1 MRVTTLIK
9 EKKELQHRLDLLQ
22 NEDNIRTPSK
32 ASGTNTTAST
42 SSRQRKQQVCE
53 MLCSSLFFMLLLLF
67 FLISGQ
73 FWSYHYYHSQFRFL
87 MCWKL
92 SNIIFVVAAC
102 CHPSVFIW
110 CTFWWWGYIWTHYL
124 GQWASQSSNGTWL
137 SRTRDWSPEER
148 AAPFPWAIWCWGICD
163 GGW

>member
-53 MLCSSLFFMLLLLF
+53 MLCSSLFFMLLFLL
-67 FLISGQ
+67 IAGQ